1 MKKETILFD
10 IDGTL
15 IDSVSMA
22 EMFRKKIAQ
31 IIKISVDEIKELSD
45 KYIATLKSRTDFHPF
60 DLIKFINKTKNQTID
75 SNDIFF
81 KSKNIY
87 KKYIYNDVVTN
98 LDKLKNNYNLGVFSE
113 GFRDYQGQKIATLID
128 KFDKNLL
135 FITRRKLDNE
145 FLKQIPKETL
155 IIDDKQEV
163 VETLKQFRPD
173 LELVWINRD
182 GKEKIKEVRTI
193 KSLDELI

>member
-1 MKKETILFD
+1 MKKRVILFD

-31 IIKISVDEIKELSD
+31 IIKISVDEVKELSD
-45 KYIATLKSRTDFHPF
+45 KYVATLKSRTDFHPC

-75 SNDIFF
+75 SNNIFF

-87 KKYIYNDVVTN
+87 KKYIYKDVVTN

-135 FITRRKLDNE
+135 FVTRRKLDKE
-145 FLKQIPKETL
+145 FLKQIPKEAL

-173 LELVWINRD
+173 LELIWINRN

-193 KSLDELI
+193 KSLGELI